1 MPTSLSKYLKKI
13 CRDTFGDF
21 FFFTGKRNFFLPVQ
35 QNTDIR
41 FRSYDYVN
49 GLAMPT
55 FFFFFFFLAE
65 HSTRLV
71 FITMVCLY
79 SSNLFWSCSSC
90 CYFCLV
96 GERLFFADRGFQ
108 PPDFPHVHMFTDLL
122 NICTLLVLIWYSS
135 AVFVFFLVP
144 VNQFVDT
151 NIAMTIAVLLLQAF
165 LDVN

>member
-1 MPTSLSKYLKKI
+1 MS
-13 CRDTFGDF
+13 RHVWGFF

-96 GERLFFADRGFQ
+96 GERLFFCWSR
-108 PPDFPHVHMFTDLL
+108 FPTTWFSACSHVHRPVKYLYASCSDMVQFSRVRLL
-122 NICTLLVLIWYSS
+122 SGSCE
-135 AVFVFFLVP
+135 P
-144 VNQFVDT
+144 VCRYQHCYDDCGAPSTSFSGRK
-151 NIAMTIAVLLLQAF
+151 LG
-165 LDVN
+165 